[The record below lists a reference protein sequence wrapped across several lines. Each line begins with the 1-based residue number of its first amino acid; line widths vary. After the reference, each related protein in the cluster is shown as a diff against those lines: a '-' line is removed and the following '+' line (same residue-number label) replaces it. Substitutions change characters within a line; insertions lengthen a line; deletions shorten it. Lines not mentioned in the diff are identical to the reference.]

1 LRVSPDTTACIHCY
15 TVIPPAG
22 RQPQFRLFTHYAW
35 IVEPKL
41 SSIYMTVCVRTLSEC
56 LYSILYTNIRVY
68 TSYIYTIQI
77 SHHHHHIYIYIDQS
91 HGFLITMSIGN
102 IMIIYV
108 FSFFGVPHFY
118 TNPFRIC
125 SSLSPSFP
133 RCESSRVLARI
144 TAHEG
149 WGCLHCCS
157 SRSTKGNPESVL
169 RDVKHCV
176 YIHLFAFIYIYIHLV
191 YIYIIFIYTYMCNY
205 TD

>member
-1 LRVSPDTTACIHCY
+1 MLGLWSQNFPASIWLCVWERCLNVCIVFYIETYEYIHH
-15 TVIPPAG
+15 
-22 RQPQFRLFTHYAW
+22 LFT
-35 IVEPKL
+35 
-41 SSIYMTVCVRTLSEC
+41 
-56 LYSILYTNIRVY
+56 LYRFLII
-68 TSYIYTIQI
+68 IIIITII
-77 SHHHHHIYIYIDQS
+77 IIIYIYIDQS

-157 SRSTKGNPESVL
+157 SRTTKGNPESVL

>member
-1 LRVSPDTTACIHCY
+1 
-15 TVIPPAG
+15 
-22 RQPQFRLFTHYAW
+22 
-35 IVEPKL
+35 
-41 SSIYMTVCVRTLSEC
+41 
-56 LYSILYTNIRVY
+56 
-68 TSYIYTIQI
+68 
-77 SHHHHHIYIYIDQS
+77 
-91 HGFLITMSIGN
+91 
-102 IMIIYV
+102 MIIYV

-176 YIHLFAFIYIYIHLV
+176 YTHLFAFIYIYIHLV
-191 YIYIIFIYTYMCNY
+191 YIYILSLYTHICAITLISFNSCQDCCNVKKQEKSNN
-205 TD
+205 TSCVDATARRRSKAQWNSSWQH